1 LTALNLHGIDEVL
14 ERMYLFINGIIIG
27 FSIAAPV
34 GPIGILCIRRTLNQ
48 GKRFGLISGL
58 GAATADAVYGGVA
71 ALGLSLLSSFLV
83 DQHFWIQ
90 LLGGLFLCYLGFTSA
105 RSISPVESDQNPN
118 ARGMFWAYIT
128 TFLLTITNPLTIL
141 SFIAIFTSLGY
152 VQESSGT
159 SAPLLIIGVFLGSA
173 CWWLLLSSFIGIF
186 RHMISKRI
194 MLWIN
199 ISSGFVL
206 ILYGAYSI
214 SRLLTAI

>member
-1 LTALNLHGIDEVL
+1 MVWFGFWSRCSNCRCGLWRSSCVRAITSFK
-14 ERMYLFINGIIIG
+14 LFGG
-27 FSIAAPV
+27 SAFLDSTVRRSI
-34 GPIGILCIRRTLNQ
+34 
-48 GKRFGLISGL
+48 
-58 GAATADAVYGGVA
+58 
-71 ALGLSLLSSFLV
+71 SLLFRL
-83 DQHFWIQ
+83 
-90 LLGGLFLCYLGFTSA
+90 TSA

-186 RHMISKRI
+186 RHMINKRK

-206 ILYGAYSI
+206 ILYGVYSI

>member
-1 LTALNLHGIDEVL
+1 MN
-14 ERMYLFINGIIIG
+14 LFINGVIIG

-48 GKRFGLISGL
+48 GKSFGLISGL

-83 DQHFWIQ
+83 SQHNWIQ
-90 LLGGLFLCYLGFTSA
+90 LFGGLFLCYLGFMSA
-105 RSISPVESDQNPN
+105 KSSSPVKIDQNPK
-118 ARGMFWAYIT
+118 AKGLFWAYLS

-141 SFIAIFTSLGY
+141 SFIAIFTGLGF
-152 VQESSGT
+152 VQESDGL
-159 SAPLLIIGVFLGSA
+159 SAPLLVIGVFLGSA

-194 MLWIN
+194 MHWIN
-199 ISSGFVL
+199 IGSGL
-206 ILYGAYSI
+206 ILIIYGVY
-214 SRLLTAI
+214 AIWNK